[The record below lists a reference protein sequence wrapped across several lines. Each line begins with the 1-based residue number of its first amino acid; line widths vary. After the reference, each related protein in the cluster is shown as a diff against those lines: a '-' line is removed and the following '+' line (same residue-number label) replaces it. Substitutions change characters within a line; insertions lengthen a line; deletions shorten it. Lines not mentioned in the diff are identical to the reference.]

1 MSKRSHTEDEWFAKY
16 ERDLIEDL
24 KRERMRREQR
34 VTEALQQE
42 EARRRKELHWMHCP
56 KCGSQM
62 QDEIIDEN
70 IKIERC
76 SLCGGLFFDRGE
88 LEQILLE
95 KEPKS
100 FRLGFLNLLFSP
112 SRTHKIDLEKAL
124 ADFHADQ
131 EKRTRMVEEK
141 MADPEARK
149 AKELHWMHCPKD
161 GSEMIEFEIDHGL
174 RFDECPLCKG
184 IYLDFGE
191 LNVLRAFSDEE
202 KENVR
207 RTLLKMGVS

>member
-1 MSKRSHTEDEWFAKY
+1 MSKRSHTEDEWFAKH

-24 KRERMRREQR
+24 KRERLRREQR
-34 VTEALQQE
+34 VVEALQQE
-42 EARRRKELHWMHCP
+42 EALRRKELHWMHCP

-62 QDEIIDEN
+62 RDETLDEN
-70 IKIERC
+70 VKIERC

-95 KEPKS
+95 KEAKG
-100 FRLGFLNLLFSP
+100 FRPGFMNFLLASW
-112 SRTHKIDLEKAL
+112 RTHKIDLEKAL
-124 ADFHADQ
+124 AEFHADQ
-131 EKRTRMVEEK
+131 EQRTRMLAEK
-141 MADPEARK
+141 MADPLARK

-161 GSEMIEFEIDHGL
+161 GSEMVEFEIDHGL
-174 RFDECPLCKG
+174 RLDECPLCKG

-191 LNVLRAFSDEE
+191 VNVLQAFSDEE